1 MKPKPPTIPHH
12 VNMKKESS
20 VTKSIGVQSAQLHEP
35 FSFRIFES
43 FNEKYQSGKNLVRK
57 ILTSNSKRKQ
67 ARLLQKSI
75 EYAEERVKAIKT
87 EEFFQGKK
95 SE

>member
-1 MKPKPPTIPHH
+1 MKTSKT
-12 VNMKKESS
+12 S
-20 VTKSIGVQSAQLHEP
+20 TK
-35 FSFRIFES
+35 
-43 FNEKYQSGKNLVRK
+43 
-57 ILTSNSKRKQ
+57 
-67 ARLLQKSI
+67 KSI